1 MINSI
6 DSIRA
11 QFPVLMQYSLNPKR
25 FAFLDSTATTQKPL
39 EVIEA
44 MNRFYK
50 EHYSSVKRGVYRLS
64 EKTTQAFEKTRRD
77 VAQFI
82 GASSENEIVFTRGT
96 TESINLV
103 AWYYGI
109 SFLIEHDEIL
119 IIALENHENIVP
131 WELID

>member
-1 MINSI
+1 MKSALALFFSIIKDMIDSLNSI
-6 DSIRA
+6 RD
-11 QFPVLMQYSLNPKR
+11 QFPVLMQDPLNEKR

-39 EVIEA
+39 VVIES

-103 AWYYGI
+103 AWSYGRR
-109 SFLIEHDEIL
+109 FLKEKTGK
-119 IIALENHENIVP
+119 
-131 WELID
+131 